1 MKICENG
8 HSYDETQ
15 FATCPICYAQGLTG
29 ASSGAQQEI
38 VRDENGGYYDKEGN
52 YIDAAGNK
60 YIPAPQG
67 GFYDEAGGY
76 YDVSGNYYPPAYQQ
90 PAQQAAPTAT
100 YQQPAQSA
108 APAYNAA
115 QPGAYVDPNA
125 VPPAGKAPKKPKT
138 PGGKKKKIII
148 IIAAVAAVLIGVGV
162 WFFFLRSTESTKK
175 GEDGITYMTRDGDTF
190 MLNSYS
196 GKTNSIIPPG
206 FLMYSSDAKKISFL
220 YNDSCTISDE
230 KNVVY
235 INLSADNSE
244 YIELSYKSGK
254 TTPKKYFNKFKS
266 QVKKQYGADSQMSDI
281 MEVNLINN
289 EETGVHK
296 NGYVMSCE
304 VTDNGRTLY
313 LDRYLMVYKD
323 NYVEATV
330 YVYSPKAGDEVV
342 YRVLSSF
349 YTRSNGFDPYEE
361 GSTDDYPTTQSTDY
375 PTTQSTDYPTTE
387 YPTTEYTT
395 QYTTEYTTQA
405 TTEYTTQYTTEYTTQ
420 ATTEATTS
428 TTGGNGTVTAQ
439 GGGVTVILPESMLP
453 NGWEEVQGTLNL
465 YVLPDTKDTY
475 MAITYM
481 QGGTDEQEV
490 VKYVFDFFAQ
500 NAGGTANM
508 GEMQTTQGVTYTFYY
523 SMGTISNNQGS
534 IGLVAVAVKSASG
547 KVYAIY
553 FLTDDAHLQTF
564 IDAFNALMNNI
575 YLD

>member
-1 MKICENG
+1 
-8 HSYDETQ
+8 
-15 FATCPICYAQGLTG
+15 
-29 ASSGAQQEI
+29 
-38 VRDENGGYYDKEGN
+38 
-52 YIDAAGNK
+52 
-60 YIPAPQG
+60 
-67 GFYDEAGGY
+67 
-76 YDVSGNYYPPAYQQ
+76 
-90 PAQQAAPTAT
+90 
-100 YQQPAQSA
+100 
-108 APAYNAA
+108 
-115 QPGAYVDPNA
+115 
-125 VPPAGKAPKKPKT
+125 
-138 PGGKKKKIII
+138 
-148 IIAAVAAVLIGVGV
+148 
-162 WFFFLRSTESTKK
+162 
-175 GEDGITYMTRDGDTF
+175 MTRDDDTF

-196 GKTNSIIPPG
+196 SKTNSIIPPG

-220 YNDSCTISDE
+220 YNDYCTISDD
-230 KNVVY
+230 KKTVY

-254 TTPKKYFNKFKS
+254 TTPKKYFKSFKS
-266 QVKKQYGADSQMSDI
+266 KVTKQYGADSQMSDI
-281 MEVNLINN
+281 MEVNFINN

-296 NGYVMSCE
+296 NGYAVSCE
-304 VTDNGRTLY
+304 VDDNGRTLY
-313 LDRYLMVYKD
+313 LDRYLMVYKEH
-323 NYVEATV
+323 YVEATV

-349 YTRSNGFDPYEE
+349 YTRANGFDPYDENNTGE
-361 GSTDDYPTTQSTDY
+361 YQTTESTDY
-375 PTTQSTDYPTTE
+375 PTTQATDYPTTE
-387 YPTTEYTT
+387 YPTTETPTT
-395 QYTTEYTTQA
+395 QAPTTQA

-420 ATTEATTS
+420 ATTEVTTTTS
-428 TTGGNGTVTAQ
+428 GNGTVTAQ

-475 MAITYM
+475 MAITYI